1 MKKAVLIGMGI
12 MVCAFA
18 LVGCGKKTSLEGKVV
33 DGKDMPMAGVKVIAK
48 KVQPAKGDK
57 QFDTTTDAN
66 GVFKF
71 TKLTPMS
78 AYRFV
83 TYPDGTTKNAAAT
96 SESGPEGQTTTLPEP
111 IRIRFQFSKDGAT
124 ALDTTTG
131 LMWANNINML
141 GRHVSYSQAVEWIRT
156 LDLGGF
162 RDWRLPTKAESLF
175 KGNAESDLQYLESAG
190 FEISPTSR
198 SIDYWYSDAGP
209 GADKPNDQM
218 LVWPVRNAK

>member
-1 MKKAVLIGMGI
+1 MKKAVLIGMGV

-18 LVGCGKKTSLEGKVV
+18 LCGCGKKTSLEGKVV
-33 DGKDMPMAGVKVIAK
+33 DGKDMPLAGVKVIAK
-48 KVQPAKGDK
+48 QSNSVKGDK
-57 QFDTTTDAN
+57 QFESTTDSN

-71 TKLTPMS
+71 TKLVPMS
-78 AYRFV
+78 AYRLV
-83 TYPDGTTKNAAAT
+83 TYPDGATKNAAVDI
-96 SESGPEGQTTTLPEP
+96 ESGPEGQATTLPEP

-141 GRHVSYSQAVEWIRT
+141 GRHVSYAQAVEWVRT
-156 LDLGGF
+156 LDLGGY

-175 KGNAESDLQYLESAG
+175 KGNAEPDLQYLESSG

-198 SIDYWYSDAGP
+198 SIDYWYSDAATEAG
-209 GADKPNDQM
+209 KPNAQM